1 MTLTPKQRLMRG
13 EKISPAESR
22 RFREIRRERGQRAI
36 ARAKQ
41 KLRLDI
47 TEEERQ
53 HCLKV
58 IEEWEQIIKE
68 NQEPE

>member
-1 MTLTPKQRLMRG
+1 M
-13 EKISPAESR
+13 
-22 RFREIRRERGQRAI
+22 RRERGQRAI

-58 IEEWEQIIKE
+58 IEEWEQTIKE